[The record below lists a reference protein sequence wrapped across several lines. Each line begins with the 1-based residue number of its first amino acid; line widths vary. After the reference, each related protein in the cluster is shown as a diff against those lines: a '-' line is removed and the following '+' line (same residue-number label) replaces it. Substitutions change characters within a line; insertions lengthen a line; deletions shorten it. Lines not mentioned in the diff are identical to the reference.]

1 MHKTIIPIFLLLISL
16 YSCSGNSEKAEDLI
30 SKANALINEK
40 GINEPQRA
48 LEYLNKA
55 IELQPDNAS
64 AYSIRGYIYFSLEK
78 YQQAI
83 DSFNKAIQLNPT
95 KAEYYNSRGT
105 VYRKISQYEKAIED
119 FNQAILFDS
128 NDAVFYNNRGGVHLR
143 HGDKKIGCLDAE
155 RACVL
160 KFCDVLE
167 WAKKEGYC
175 R

>member
-1 MHKTIIPIFLLLISL
+1 MHKFIIPTLLLL
-16 YSCSGNSEKAEDLI
+16 VFLCSCSDNSEKAADLI
-30 SKANALINEK
+30 SKADALINKK

-64 AYSIRGYIYFSLEK
+64 AYGIRGYIYFSLEK
-78 YQQAI
+78 YKQAI
-83 DSFNKAIQLNPT
+83 DSFSKAIQFNPT
-95 KAEYYNSRGT
+95 SAEYFNSRGA
-105 VYRKISQYEKAIED
+105 VYNKISQYEKAIED
-119 FNQAILFDS
+119 FDKAILFDS
-128 NDAVFYNNRGGVHLR
+128 NDATFYNNRAGVHLR

-155 RACVL
+155 RACAL
-160 KFCDVLE
+160 KYCDVLE

>member
-1 MHKTIIPIFLLLISL
+1 MHKIIIFIFLVLTFLF
-16 YSCSGNSEKAEDLI
+16 SCSGKTDTAADLI
-30 SKANALINEK
+30 SKADALINEK

-64 AYSIRGYIYFSLEK
+64 AYGIKGYIYFSLEK

-83 DSFNKAIQLNPT
+83 DNFSKAIQLNPT
-95 KAEYYNSRGT
+95 SAEYFNSRGT
-105 VYRKISQYEKAIED
+105 VYSKMSQYEKAIDD

-128 NDAVFYNNRGGVHLR
+128 NDATFYNNRAGVHLR

-155 RACVL
+155 RACVM
-160 KFCDVLE
+160 KYCDVLE
-167 WAKKEGYC
+167 WAKKEGIC

>member
-1 MHKTIIPIFLLLISL
+1 MHKIIFPIFLLVFLC
-16 YSCSGNSEKAEDLI
+16 SCSGNNEKAADFI
-30 SKANALINEK
+30 TKADALINEK

-64 AYSIRGYIYFSLEK
+64 AYGIRGYIYFSLEK

-83 DSFNKAIQLNPT
+83 DNFSKAIQFNPT
-95 KAEYYNSRGT
+95 GAEYFNSRGT
-105 VYRKISQYEKAIED
+105 VYSKISQYEKAIED
-119 FNQAILFDS
+119 YNQAILFNS
-128 NDAVFYNNRGGVHLR
+128 NDAMFYNNRAGVHLR
-143 HGDKKIGCLDAE
+143 HGDKKTGCLDAE

-160 KFCDVLE
+160 KYCDVLE